1 MIGNE
6 DASFVLHGT
15 TGSALRLALLAQ
27 LEFANRLTKALV
39 ESGALTAE
47 AAEAVLL
54 GTATALDKHT
64 KPKVETAITSM
75 YFKMVAPQLESH
87 ASGLRGIARNLGAK
101 QVDAA
106 A

>member
-6 DASFVLHGT
+6 DESFVLHGT

-27 LEFANRLTKALV
+27 FEFANRLTNALV
-39 ESGALTAE
+39 DSGALTAE

-64 KPKVETAITSM
+64 RPTVETAITSM
-75 YFKMVAPQLESH
+75 YFKMVAPHLASH
-87 ASGLRGIARNLGAK
+87 ASGLRGVARKLGPK
-101 QVDAA
+101 PLKAA
-106 A
+106 S

>member
-6 DASFVLHGT
+6 DESFVLHGT

-27 LEFANRLTKALV
+27 FEFASRLTKALV

-47 AAEAVLL
+47 AAEDALL
-54 GTATALDKHT
+54 GTAAALDKHT

-75 YFKMVAPQLESH
+75 YFKMVAPHLESH
-87 ASGLRGIARNLGAK
+87 ASGLRGIARKLSAK
-101 QVDAA
+101 PLKVAS
-106 A
+106 

>member
-6 DASFVLHGT
+6 DESFVLHGT

-39 ESGALTAE
+39 DSGALTAE
-47 AAEAVLL
+47 AAEDVLL
-54 GTATALDKHT
+54 GTAASLDKHT

-75 YFKMVAPQLESH
+75 YFKMVAPHLASH
-87 ASGLRGIARNLGAK
+87 ANGLRGVALRLGAK
-101 QVDAA
+101 QLKAA
-106 A
+106 S